1 MSANTTRLLLGLL
14 IGAALMWAFDHREEI
29 TAYVGGSTTLTATLE
44 TGGTAVCRWIPNNGY
59 TPAVNHYGLVL
70 VTPSANWWLGQDSI
84 P

>member
-1 MSANTTRLLLGLL
+1 LAGLQAVAT
-14 IGAALMWAFDHREEI
+14 IGRRGQV

-59 TPAVNHYGLVL
+59 TPAVNHFGLVL